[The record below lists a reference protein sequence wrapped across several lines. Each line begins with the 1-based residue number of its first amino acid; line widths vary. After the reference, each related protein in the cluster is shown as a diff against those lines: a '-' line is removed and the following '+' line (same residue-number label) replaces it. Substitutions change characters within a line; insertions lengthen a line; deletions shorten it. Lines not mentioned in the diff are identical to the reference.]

1 MNKKLKIAL
10 KNHSSDQ
17 GFAIPIAVGMGLTMI
32 LIATTLI
39 VRSQG
44 DQVSASAQK
53 ATAQSLAV
61 AEGGM
66 TRTLFKLNQS
76 SPNVSSLMKRTYD
89 PIDSSTGK
97 TFLGLDGKAN
107 SGDELT
113 VAVNEWTAANMP
125 PCTTTS
131 DLLNG
136 TIGNSPYKVLAYRY
150 DAATKIGTLLVKGQI
165 STGNSSEARVQQTFT
180 VSSKVGSL
188 VGVLGTDDIDLGN
201 NDIRG
206 TNGNV
211 ACTNT
216 TKCPVP
222 SGSCSSL
229 TNIST
234 NSVARDA
241 IGAGPQADIG
251 GKIFLGPLTTP
262 SLPTMPTV
270 WNGSGTAPTTAFTI
284 SNSGSPFDY
293 IDNNTTLVF
302 PRSSDFTSHVAGTP
316 YNYSI
321 NNINANGFN
330 ITINTQMDSPGTP
343 LANRRNPTGDPVYF
357 WVSGNINMGGSS
369 QLNHTTSSTNPTAFR
384 IYGTSTTSQDFTVA
398 SGASNVDAFIFAP
411 NARVGI
417 NGTGTIDGL
426 VYAKSFGE
434 VGANGNA
441 VVNVP
446 NNVNLGSSLGDLAVY
461 FSNQTDSI
469 NSWQRQAVP

>member
-1 MNKKLKIAL
+1 MNKNLKFVL
-10 KNHSSDQ
+10 KNRSSEQ
-17 GFAIPIAVGMGLTMI
+17 GFVIPIAVGMGLIMI
-32 LIATTLI
+32 LIATTMI

-76 SPNVSSLMKRTYD
+76 NPDVSSLMKRTYD

-97 TFLGLDGKAN
+97 TYLGLDGKAN

-113 VAVNEWTAANMP
+113 VAVDEWTANLP

-131 DLLNG
+131 DLLSG
-136 TIGNSPYKVLAYRY
+136 TIGNSTYTVLAYRY
-150 DAATKIGTLLVKGQI
+150 DAATRIGTLLVKGRI
-165 STGNSSEARVQQTFT
+165 STGNSSEARVQQTF
-180 VSSKVGSL
+180 SVGSKAGSL
-188 VGVLGTDDIDLGN
+188 IGVLGTDDISLGN
-201 NDIRG
+201 NDIAG
-206 TNGNV
+206 INGNV

-270 WNGSGTAPTTAFTI
+270 WNGGGTAPTTAFTI

-293 IDNNTTLVF
+293 TANNTTLVF

-316 YNYSI
+316 YNYSV
-321 NNINANGFN
+321 NNINASGFN
-330 ITINTQMDSPGTP
+330 ITINTQTN
-343 LANRRNPTGDPVYF
+343 ATTNPTGDPVYF

-369 QLNHTTSSTNPTAFR
+369 QLNHTASSTNPTAFR

-446 NNVNLGSSLGDLAVY
+446 TNVNLASSLGDLAVY

>member
-1 MNKKLKIAL
+1 MNKNLKIVL
-10 KNHSSDQ
+10 KNRSSEQ
-17 GFAIPIAVGMGLTMI
+17 GFVIPIAVGMGLIMI

-89 PIDSSTGK
+89 PIDLSTGK
-97 TFLGLDGKAN
+97 TYLGLDGKAN

-113 VAVNEWTAANMP
+113 VAVDEWEANKP
-125 PCTTTS
+125 PCTTIS
-131 DLLNG
+131 DLLSG
-136 TIGNSPYKVLAYRY
+136 TIGNSPYEVLAYRY

-165 STGNSSEARVQQTFT
+165 STGNSSEARVQQTFS
-180 VSSKVGSL
+180 VSSKAGSL
-188 VGVLGTDDIDLGN
+188 IGVLGTDDIDLGN

-206 TNGNV
+206 INGNV
-211 ACTNT
+211 ACTNI
-216 TKCPVP
+216 TKCVVTCPYTQA
-222 SGSCSSL
+222 SAK
-229 TNIST
+229 T
-234 NSVARDA
+234 A
-241 IGAGPQADIG
+241 IGGLGSADIDG
-251 GKIFLGPLTTP
+251 RIIIGALASPT
-262 SLPTMPTV
+262 LPTMPAV
-270 WNGSGTAPTTAFTI
+270 WNGVLPAPTTEFAMQLPNYT
-284 SNSGSPFDY
+284 
-293 IDNNTTLVF
+293 DNNTTLVF
-302 PRSSDFTSHVAGTP
+302 PRSTDLITHVAGTP
-316 YNYSI
+316 YHYSI
-321 NNINANGFN
+321 GTMDANGFDL
-330 ITINTQMDSPGTP
+330 TINTQTN
-343 LANRRNPTGDPVYF
+343 LATNPTGDPVYF

-369 QLNHTTSSTNPTAFR
+369 QLNHIASSTNPTAFR
-384 IYGTSTTSQDFTVA
+384 IYGTSTTSQDFVVA

-446 NNVNLGSSLGDLAVY
+446 NNINLGSSLGDLAVY
-461 FSNQTDSI
+461 FSNQTDSV